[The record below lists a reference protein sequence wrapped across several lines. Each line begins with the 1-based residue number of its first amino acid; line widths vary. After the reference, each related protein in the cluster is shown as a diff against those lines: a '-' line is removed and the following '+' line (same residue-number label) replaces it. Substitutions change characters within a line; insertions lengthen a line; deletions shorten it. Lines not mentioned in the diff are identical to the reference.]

1 MSTYSIEQIAPLVT
15 QEHIKNIVEET
26 CKDLAQAFITNT
38 AYCMLADDNG
48 ELPPALENRMERLRQ
63 EVIVDSEETSYFLA
77 FATDILSDTEDLY
90 TNEATEQMMGPFMGK
105 KLVLKVRTIPGYAAW
120 ENPEGVPVGELQ
132 DELVTTSLLPVIG
145 LLELRESLAKE
156 LNREPWGRYQMLLSA
171 VDA

>member
-1 MSTYSIEQIAPLVT
+1 MSSYSIEQIAPLIT
-15 QEHIKNIVEET
+15 EEHIKGIIEET
-26 CKDLAQAFITNT
+26 CKDLTKAFITNN

-48 ELPPALENRMERLRQ
+48 ELPPALEKRMERLRQ
-63 EVIVDSEETSYFLA
+63 EVTFDPEETSYFLT
-77 FATDILSDTEDLY
+77 FAHSLLSGTEDFY

-156 LNREPWGRYQMLLSA
+156 LNREPWGRCQVLLSA